1 VIVAFI
7 DAYKGSYGVE
17 PICRV
22 LRDHNL
28 PIAPSTY
35 YAFKS
40 RPRCARSLSDE
51 RLLPIV
57 KAVHRDNFDVY
68 GVRKMWHALRRKGE
82 AVGRDQVARLMR
94 CAGLRGITRR
104 KRMRRAPSLPPEVR
118 SPDLVRRAWFRDAP
132 DLVWVC
138 DFTQVRTRAGWMYV
152 SFLQD
157 GFSRHILGFV
167 VRSSKGTELVTRTL
181 LQAVNVR
188 QRSSASFVANGVIVH
203 SDAGSQYTSLAF
215 TEKLLDLGLAGSVG
229 RVGTA
234 YDNALIES
242 TIGLYKTELVD
253 RRATGW
259 DGRQD
264 VEAATARWVSWFNRD
279 RLHAELGYLTPFEM
293 EIKYVQAQG
302 LPRQAA

>member
-1 VIVAFI
+1 
-7 DAYKGSYGVE
+7 
-17 PICRV
+17 
-22 LRDHNL
+22 
-28 PIAPSTY
+28 
-35 YAFKS
+35 
-40 RPRCARSLSDE
+40 
-51 RLLPIV
+51 
-57 KAVHRDNFDVY
+57 
-68 GVRKMWHALRRKGE
+68 M
-82 AVGRDQVARLMR
+82 
-94 CAGLRGITRR
+94 
-104 KRMRRAPSLPPEVR
+104 
-118 SPDLVRRAWFRDAP
+118 
-132 DLVWVC
+132 
-138 DFTQVRTRAGWMYV
+138 
-152 SFLQD
+152 
-157 GFSRHILGFV
+157 
-167 VRSSKGTELVTRTL
+167 
-181 LQAVNVR
+181 R

-215 TEKLLDLGLAGSVG
+215 TEKLLDLGLAPSVG

-293 EIKYVQAQG
+293 EIKYVHEQG